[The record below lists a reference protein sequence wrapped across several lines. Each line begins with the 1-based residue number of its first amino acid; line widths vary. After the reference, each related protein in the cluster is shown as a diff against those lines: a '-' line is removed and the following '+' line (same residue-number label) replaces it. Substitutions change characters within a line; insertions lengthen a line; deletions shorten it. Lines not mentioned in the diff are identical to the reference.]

1 MLFLCLIFVCEVFG
15 VVRELRRGTLRTHFE
30 LSKEDRLGHL
40 KAGSF
45 RKHGPCRANENFAA
59 DGEFPPPP
67 QDLGWCNNPFFVGVR
82 YLFFLA

>member
-1 MLFLCLIFVCEVFG
+1 M
-15 VVRELRRGTLRTHFE
+15 RRGTLRTHFE

-59 DGEFPPPP
+59 DGEFPPPSTEP
-67 QDLGWCNNPFFVGVR
+67 RVVNHS
-82 YLFFLA
+82 LFLRLVNSNVVNSMIHKSEYKILVQ